1 MYVYI
6 FLSLRPCLLSTLNK
20 LITMITTI
28 IIIIIIII
36 ITTAITIIILIT
48 NLR

>member
-1 MYVYI
+1 MYVYV

-20 LITMITTI
+20 LIIMITTI
-28 IIIIIIII
+28 TRK

>member
-28 IIIIIIII
+28 IIIIIII
-36 ITTAITIIILIT
+36 TTAITIIILIT

>member
-36 ITTAITIIILIT
+36 TTAITIIILIT